1 MERYLKGS
9 LSLSS
14 LTQFFSCPLIS
25 LSLPQSMVHT
35 EQEKKKRKEK
45 KKEQNN
51 REEANKVLTFH
62 FLPCR
67 FAPLERMLSEGK

>member
-1 MERYLKGS
+1 MPSNKS
-9 LSLSS
+9 
-14 LTQFFSCPLIS
+14 QFA
-25 LSLPQSMVHT
+25 T
-35 EQEKKKRKEK
+35 EYGAHRTRKKKKKRK